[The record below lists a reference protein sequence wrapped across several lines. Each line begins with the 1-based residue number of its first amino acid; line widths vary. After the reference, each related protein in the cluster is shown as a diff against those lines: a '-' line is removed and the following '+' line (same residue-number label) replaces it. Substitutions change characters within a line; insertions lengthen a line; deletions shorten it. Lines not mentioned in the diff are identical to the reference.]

1 MVLFNSVVR
10 NKKMKKCCPA
20 EYMTLGTK
28 PREECGVFG
37 VWAPHLDI
45 SRLLYFGL
53 FALQHRGQES
63 AGMTITVGNALTEYR
78 GMGLV
83 SQVFDERIL
92 KILRGQG
99 GIGHV
104 RYSTTG
110 STVQANAQPVFVH
123 KDGYRLALG
132 HNGNLVNTRELREQ
146 LKREGVKFKSTND
159 SEVMAKLL
167 MKYYSKGMTIEESI
181 EIALPQCKG
190 AYTLAII
197 TPRKVICL
205 RDPLGVR
212 PLCIGKSEKNGK
224 TAHFFSSESAGLDIV
239 DAELIREVEPGE
251 AVVFDEN
258 GSSSFFWSKEEKKK
272 SKVCMFEFIYFA
284 RPDSYILGRL
294 LHLCRQKMGANLA
307 REVKF
312 DADIVIPVPD
322 SGTPHAIGLA
332 RESGIPFTEG
342 LIKNRYVGRTFI
354 SPSAKMR
361 RTQVRMKLNPLEEVM
376 RNKRVILVD
385 DSIVRGNTSKQIIEL
400 IRNAGAK
407 EVHMAIASPPV
418 KYPCYYGIDT
428 SAQEDLIA
436 SQKTIPQLEEFL
448 GADSLNYLSIDGL
461 IDATGLDYDQ
471 FCLACLNDKYPIPI
485 KQQLRLTKLDLESK

>member
-1 MVLFNSVVR
+1 
-10 NKKMKKCCPA
+10 MKNCCPA
-20 EYMTLGTK
+20 QYMTLGSK

-63 AGMTITVGNALTEYR
+63 AGMAVSVGNALTEYR

-92 KILRGQG
+92 NILRGQG

-110 STVQANAQPVFVH
+110 SAVQANAQPIFLQEN
-123 KDGYRLALG
+123 GYKLALG
-132 HNGNLVNTRELREQ
+132 HNGNLVNTRILREK
-146 LKREGVKFKSTND
+146 LKREGVHFETTND

-167 MKYYSKGMTIEESI
+167 MKYYSTGMTIEEAV
-181 EIALPQCKG
+181 EIALPQCQG
-190 AYTLAII
+190 AFTLAII

-212 PLCIGKSEKNGK
+212 PLCIGKQEQNGK
-224 TAHFFSSESAGLDIV
+224 TAYFFSSESAALDIV
-239 DAELIREVEPGE
+239 NAELIREVQPGE
-251 AVVFDEN
+251 AVVFDMN
-258 GSSSFFWSKEEKKK
+258 GMKSFFWTEEKPTQEKI
-272 SKVCMFEFIYFA
+272 CMFEFIYFA

-294 LHLCRQKMGANLA
+294 LHLCRQKMGTNLA
-307 REVKF
+307 GEVNF
-312 DADIVIPVPD
+312 DADIVISVPD

-332 RESGIPFTEG
+332 KATGIPFMEG

-354 SPSAKMR
+354 SPSARMR
-361 RTQVRMKLNPLEEVM
+361 KTKVRMKLNPLKEVM
-376 RNKRVILVD
+376 KNKRVILVD

-400 IRNAGAK
+400 IRDAGAK
-407 EVHMAIASPPV
+407 EVHMAVASPPV
-418 KYPCYYGIDT
+418 KYPCFYGIDT
-428 SAQEDLIA
+428 ATQEELIA
-436 SQKTIPQLEEFL
+436 SQMTIPELTKFL
-448 GADSLNYLSIDGL
+448 GADSVNYLSIDGL
-461 IDATGLDYDQ
+461 IDATGLKYDQ

-485 KQQLRLTKLDLESK
+485 KHQLSLTKLALEPD